1 MATPAHTV
9 DAKGI
14 AYSITKILYAAL
26 EDRAAQSDKKAVY
39 GKDDW
44 QYLANFAQ
52 DERSQ
57 LKRKDVFKFN
67 PDSVKFVVAMLRL
80 YVKEIEAVPYE
91 AGQTAYEYLEV
102 VGDEN
107 DNGVADIMVK
117 LRNHPLANIR
127 EGVLTKLVV
136 DNKNYI
142 EALLDAPIDKS
153 CKDAPSEVKLQL
165 RGTFTN
171 FLKAFCN
178 VLSVKLW
185 YEGSTTGTTTVST
198 QWLKSQIAQ
207 LGVKEETLDSI
218 DNEVEVIK
226 TEKPPK
232 KAAGK
237 AKEEKAK

>member
-1 MATPAHTV
+1 MATV

-14 AYSITKILYAAL
+14 AYSVTKTLYAAL
-26 EDRAAQSDKKAVY
+26 EDRAAQSDKKPVY

-44 QYLANFAQ
+44 QHLANYVQ

-67 PDSVKFVVAMLRL
+67 PDAIKFIVAMLRL
-80 YVKEIEAVPYE
+80 YVKEIEAVNYE
-91 AGQTAYEYLEV
+91 AGQNAYEYLEV

-117 LRNHPLANIR
+117 LRDHPLANIK
-127 EGVLTKLVV
+127 EGVLTKLIV
-136 DNKNYI
+136 DNRSYI
-142 EALLDAPIDKS
+142 EALLDAPIEKS
-153 CKDAPSEVKLQL
+153 CKDAPSDVKIQL

-185 YEGSTTGTTTVST
+185 YEGSTTGTTTIST

-207 LGVKEETLDSI
+207 LGVKEETLDAI

-226 TEKPPK
+226 NEKPPK
-232 KAAGK
+232 KAGGK
-237 AKEEKAK
+237 TKEEKAKK

>member
-1 MATPAHTV
+1 MAAV

-14 AYSITKILYAAL
+14 AYSVTKTLLAAL
-26 EDRAAQSDKKAVY
+26 EDRATQTDKKAVY
-39 GKDDW
+39 DKDTW
-44 QYLANFAQ
+44 QYLANFVQ

-67 PDSVKFVVAMLRL
+67 PESVKFIVAMLRL
-80 YVKEIEAVPYE
+80 FIREIEMVPYE
-91 AGQTAYEYLEV
+91 AGQSAYDYLSV

-107 DNGVADIMVK
+107 DNGVADIIVK
-117 LRNHPLANIR
+117 LRDHPLADIR

-142 EALLDAPIDKS
+142 EALLDAPIEKS
-153 CKDAPSEVKLQL
+153 CKDASSEVKLQL
-165 RGTFTN
+165 RSTFTN

-185 YEGSTTGTTTVST
+185 YEGSTTGTTTISP

-232 KAAGK
+232 KTTKPKEDK
-237 AKEEKAK
+237 AKK